1 VYGDSTEKYKEIHG
15 DVEGEVEGDPWIGRW
30 RTMEK

>member
-1 VYGDSTEKYKEIHG
+1 VYGDSTEKYKEIYG